1 MSLNNT
7 LEKYFMLK
15 LSFCINIVFLVILAP
30 TIPKEDDLPIVP
42 EPHPT
47 PSVPEEPVTSL
58 KPVPTG
64 MMSLLLVQQLFLR
77 RRHSWR

>member
-30 TIPKEDDLPIVP
+30 TIPKEEDLPIVP
-42 EPHPT
+42 ELHGS
-47 PSVPEEPVTSL
+47 PSVPEEPVMSL

-64 MMSLLLVQQLFLR
+64 MMSLPLVQQLFLR
-77 RRHSWR
+77 CRHSLR